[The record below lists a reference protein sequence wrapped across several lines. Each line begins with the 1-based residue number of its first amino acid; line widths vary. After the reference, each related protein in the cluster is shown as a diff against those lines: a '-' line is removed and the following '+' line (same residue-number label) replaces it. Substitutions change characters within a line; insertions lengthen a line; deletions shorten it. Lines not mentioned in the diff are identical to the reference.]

1 MRARILWSY
10 GTLALTLLLAGAVWG
25 LDPETTKIMP
35 WVGRTEPCLACHG
48 NERGSRKL
56 ADPTNSCDTHCQTCH
71 KDMDKHHAVGQA
83 PEENGNIVLPLATG
97 NKVACISCHDLK
109 TPRRDKRSWKS
120 QSLFSRLF
128 QGQPSYP
135 TYYLR
140 VNNSDGKLCRIC
152 H

>member
-1 MRARILWSY
+1 MRTRRPWLPTIL
-10 GTLALTLLLAGAVWG
+10 AMLLFASVAWG
-25 LDPETTKIMP
+25 LDPETAKIMP

-48 NERGSRKL
+48 KEKGSPKL
-56 ADPTNSCDTHCQTCH
+56 ADPVSSCDTHCQSCH
-71 KDMDKHHAVGQA
+71 KDMDKHHTVGQVLEDKGIIA
-83 PEENGNIVLPLATG
+83 LPLASG
-97 NKVACISCHDLK
+97 NKVTCISCHDLK
-109 TPRRDKRSWKS
+109 TPRRDRRSWKS
-120 QSLFSRLF
+120 QSLYARLF

>member
-1 MRARILWSY
+1 MRTRCI
-10 GTLALTLLLAGAVWG
+10 GRFGALVALVLLAGVAWG
-25 LDPETTKIMP
+25 MDPGTVKIMP
-35 WVGRTEPCLACHG
+35 WVAQPEACLTCHG
-48 NERGSRKL
+48 KEKGSRKL
-56 ADPTNSCDTHCQTCH
+56 VDPLSSCDVHCQQCH
-71 KDMDKHHAVGQA
+71 KDMDKHHTVGQA
-83 PEENGNIVLPLATG
+83 LEDKGTISLPLLTG

-109 TPRRDKRSWKS
+109 TSRTDKRSWKA
-120 QSLFSRLF
+120 QSLFGRLF